1 MTYETMIQWETLTEV
16 YSRKERELIEFV
28 RSKLEEGI
36 NSREVAFEIS
46 KRKQEIISLKNK
58 ADGIISREKR
68 AIATK
73 VYKDFFMF
81 DDSEKDAINQIVIS
95 VVTGDLPFN
104 DALSMKKNIEKIYVK
119 IPDDPKVTR

>member
-1 MTYETMIQWETLTEV
+1 MIQWETLTEV

>member
-1 MTYETMIQWETLTEV
+1 
-16 YSRKERELIEFV
+16 
-28 RSKLEEGI
+28 
-36 NSREVAFEIS
+36 
-46 KRKQEIISLKNK
+46 
-58 ADGIISREKR
+58 
-68 AIATK
+68 
-73 VYKDFFMF
+73 MF